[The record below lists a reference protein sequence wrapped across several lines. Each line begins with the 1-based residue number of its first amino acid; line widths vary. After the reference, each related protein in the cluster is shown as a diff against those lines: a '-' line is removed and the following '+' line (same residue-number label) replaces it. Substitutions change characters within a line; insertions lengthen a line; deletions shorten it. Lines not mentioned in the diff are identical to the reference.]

1 MSREKILKAIKKNIS
16 YRVEKNV
23 NYSFTKFDNK
33 LEEFIK
39 NFKAAGGEIVN
50 STNGFEVTLN
60 AQFGVAEN
68 GSCFINSVKD
78 RKLYT
83 YYSSIVILLD
93 KSKIVNSMEE
103 AMKLVEINDFA
114 LFMCGPSKTAD
125 IEQSLVIGAHG
136 AKRVGLMFG

>member
-16 YRVEKNV
+16 FKVDKNV

-33 LEEFIK
+33 LEEFVK
-39 NFKAAGGEIVN
+39 NFKAAGGEIVDN
-50 STNGFEVTLN
+50 TDNFDVVLK

-68 GSCFINSVKD
+68 GSCFINCVKD

-83 YYSSIVILLD
+83 YYNSIVIKLD
-93 KSKIVNSMEE
+93 KEQIVNSMEE
-103 AMKLVEINDFA
+103 AMKLVEIDDFA

-136 AKRVGLMFG
+136 AKRVGVLFE